1 MSLGPNGEEVKKPGA
16 THIRRVRSWTP
27 QPTSDEVEEEER
39 LEAEIEE
46 ISILADLDLRQ
57 AEELRDD
64 SDRVLRGYISG
75 ATALPRSG
83 RQSRR
88 KPKTVGRGRG
98 GRRAENHRLMHGR
111 EIISALRH

>member
-64 SDRVLRGYISG
+64 SDRVLRGYIR
-75 ATALPRSG
+75 ALK
-83 RQSRR
+83 RR
-88 KPKTVGRGRG
+88 YGSPGFGKAVEEET
-98 GRRAENHRLMHGR
+98 
-111 EIISALRH
+111 